1 MPNFSP
7 FIASGLSTGAIYVL
21 SGVGLVVLYRA
32 SGVLNFAQ
40 GALGALGALIAWQ
53 IINVGGPQWVGWLA
67 GILAATILSLVYGR
81 VIAPRLAHSD
91 PIVRAVATL
100 GFALVLLGF
109 VEFIW
114 GEWPR
119 SLRLPTD
126 TLYFLVLGVRVTY
139 TRGLAFA
146 MSIAIVLAITLL
158 LGKSRLGLSMRALAN
173 DRDISALVGVPI
185 LRVDAWAWVISGAI
199 AGLSGLMLA
208 NMVRLQA
215 ISLTFMV
222 IPAIAAAIL
231 GRLTSLSATVIGG
244 LAIGVVEAMATPL
257 PEISSYRSAVPFIFA
272 MGALIWF
279 QRGGLSLSQ
288 MDQFRS
294 IRTPNEPPRAAFEEI
309 SVGLVWAVI
318 IGVLV
323 PMLASAYWLKTSTS
337 VIIMGLCSLS
347 VALLYAQLG
356 MVSLCQY
363 ALFGVGGWV
372 TLRLAH
378 GTNLPFELSL
388 LAGGV
393 VAAVFGVLFG
403 LPALRMRGLY
413 FALVT
418 LMIAGAFQVVINA
431 FGFPDGGDG
440 FFGIVTSGAR
450 HYMARPLLAQSDP
463 AYFRYTLVA
472 VAVGF
477 ALVMWHQRSRPG
489 RAWALIRRSET
500 GAVAMGTNIVAY
512 KMWAFALSGF
522 LAGIA
527 GGLMAGSIGQ
537 LDGRA
542 FPASDSIMLFALS
555 VIAGAY
561 HWFGPLFA
569 GVLMR
574 AVPALLI
581 NWGVDGN
588 LATMVFGA
596 GLLHALIMAPEGI
609 SGQIV
614 GLSRKIFGPFSR
626 TMGRK
631 L

>member
-1 MPNFSP
+1 MPDFSP
-7 FIASGLSTGAIYVL
+7 FVVSGLSTGAIYVL
-21 SGVGLVVLYRA
+21 SGVGIVVLYRA

-40 GALGALGALIAWQ
+40 GALGALAALIAWQ
-53 IINVGGPQWVGWLA
+53 IIDLGGAQWLGWLA
-67 GILAATILSLVYGR
+67 GIVAATILSLFYGR
-81 VIAPRLAHSD
+81 VVAPRLAHSD

-100 GFALVLLGF
+100 GFALVILGF
-109 VEFIW
+109 VEFVW

-119 SLRLPTD
+119 SLRMPTD
-126 TLYFLVLGVRVTY
+126 NLYFLVFGVRVTY

-146 MSIAIVLAITLL
+146 MSIAIELAITLFL
-158 LGKSRLGLSMRALAN
+158 EKSRVGLSMRALAN
-173 DRDISALVGVPI
+173 DRDISALLGVPI

-199 AGLSGLMLA
+199 AGFSGLMLA

-231 GRLTSLSATVIGG
+231 GRLNSLSATVIGG
-244 LAIGVVEAMATPL
+244 LTIGVVEAMATPL
-257 PEISSYRSAVPFIFA
+257 PGVSSYRSAVPFIFA
-272 MGALIWF
+272 MGALVWF
-279 QRGGLSLSQ
+279 QRRGLSLS
-288 MDQFRS
+288 DLNQFRS
-294 IRTPNEPPRAAFEEI
+294 VQTPAEPPRTTFEEI
-309 SVGLVWAVI
+309 RAGLVWAVI

-323 PMLASAYWLKTSTS
+323 PMLASAYWLKTFTS
-337 VIIMGLCSLS
+337 VIVMGLSSLS

-372 TLRLAH
+372 ALRLAH
-378 GTNLPFELSL
+378 GTGLPFELSL
-388 LAGGV
+388 LAGGA

-413 FALVT
+413 FALLT

-431 FGFPDGGDG
+431 FGFPDGGVG
-440 FFGIVTSGAR
+440 FFGVVVSGPR
-450 HYMARPLLAQSDP
+450 HYMARPLLGQSDA
-463 AYFRYTLVA
+463 AYFRYTLAV

-477 ALVMWHQRSRPG
+477 ALVMLHQRSRPG
-489 RAWALIRRSET
+489 RAWALIRRSEA

-512 KMWAFALSGF
+512 KMWAFALAGF
-522 LAGIA
+522 LSGIA

-537 LDGRA
+537 LEGRS

-561 HWFGPLFA
+561 HWSGPFFA
-569 GVLMR
+569 GLMMR
-574 AVPALLI
+574 AVPSLFT
-581 NWGVDGN
+581 NWGIDGN

-596 GLLHALIMAPEGI
+596 GLLHALISAPQGI
-609 SGQIV
+609 SGQV
-614 GLSRKIFGPFSR
+614 AGL
-626 TMGRK
+626 GRRISGLIPHLTGK
-631 L
+631 GL

>member
-7 FIASGLSTGAIYVL
+7 FVVSGLSTGAIYVL

-32 SGVLNFAQ
+32 SGVLNLAQ

-53 IINVGGPQWVGWLA
+53 IIDVGGPQWVGWIA
-67 GILAATILSLVYGR
+67 GIVAATILSLFYGR
-81 VIAPRLAHSD
+81 VVAPRLAHSD

-100 GFALVLLGF
+100 GFALVVLGF
-109 VEFIW
+109 TEFIW

-119 SLRLPTD
+119 SLRMPTD
-126 TLYFLVLGVRVTY
+126 DMYFMLVGVRVTF
-139 TRGLAFA
+139 TRALALV
-146 MSIAIVLAITLL
+146 MSLGIVLAITLF
-158 LGKSRLGLSMRALAN
+158 LGRSRLGLSMRALAN
-173 DRDISALVGVPI
+173 DRDISANVGVPI
-185 LRVDAWAWVISGAI
+185 LRVDAWAWVISGVI

-208 NMVRLQA
+208 DMVRLQA

-257 PEISSYRSAVPFIFA
+257 PVVGSYRTAVPFIFA
-272 MGALIWF
+272 MGAMVWF
-279 QRGGLSLSQ
+279 QRGGMSLSRIT
-288 MDQFRS
+288 QFQS
-294 IRTPNEPPRAAFEEI
+294 VRTPNQAPRTAFAEI
-309 SVGLVWAVI
+309 RIGLVWAVI
-318 IGVLV
+318 IGAFV
-323 PMLASAYWLKTSTS
+323 PMLASAYWLKTFTS
-337 VIIMGLCSLS
+337 VIVMGLSSLS

-372 TLRLAH
+372 ALRLAH
-378 GTNLPFELSL
+378 GTGIPFEMSL

-431 FGFPDGGDG
+431 FGFPDGGHG
-440 FFGIVTSGAR
+440 FFGVVTEGAR
-450 HYMARPLLAQSDP
+450 HYMARPPTALSDA
-463 AYFRYTLVA
+463 AYFRYSLIA

-489 RAWALIRRSET
+489 RAWALIRRSEA

-512 KMWAFALSGF
+512 KVWAFALSGF

-527 GGLMAGSIGQ
+527 GGLMAGSVGQ

-542 FPASDSIMLFALS
+542 FPASDSIMLFALT

-561 HWFGPLFA
+561 HWSGPFFA
-569 GVLMR
+569 GLLMR

-596 GLLHALIMAPEGI
+596 GLLHALITAPQGI

-614 GLSRKIFGPFSR
+614 ELSQKIFGLVPR
-626 TMGRK
+626 LMEK
-631 L
+631 KA